1 MPRPLRQFGLR
12 TLLIAVALTAL
23 VLGLWRS
30 VIDPIHRQH
39 VAVATLVD
47 LGGRVEWRAGGPS
60 WLRRSLGS
68 YYVTQVEAVNLHR
81 ARIKDE
87 DLKVLQDLPTVRRVY
102 LSGTDVSRE
111 GLKHLQKL
119 PRLERIALWRTSVT
133 DADLKPL
140 AEISTLQA
148 IDLQETRTTER
159 CLADLS
165 RLDRLET
172 LKFNFPVTDAGLQ
185 HLAQLSDL
193 SLGPLQV
200 NGLTERGA
208 VLLPGLRMEH
218 LDVRGP
224 QGDGWATYLADHPTV
239 TSFRLHNAELSEAE
253 LRAILAPNRL
263 AALYLENVPLTDALL
278 PLLAGCDQLEH
289 VEFRETLTTP
299 TEFLR
304 HFGPGHQEV
313 TIFRNWI
320 RLSSWPSIS
329 WHGPLEG
336 KAFDALQ
343 FCRQTE
349 RLIFSAGGLGDVDT
363 AWLEKLHSLEEIE
376 LTFDLHD
383 VDFRRMAALPK
394 LTTLSIPVRL
404 RHVTSQG
411 IAELKHAE
419 LLRTL
424 EIRGAGIGDEHLA
437 ALGTLRQLH
446 VLRIPGNPI
455 TDEGIAHLTQLNQLR
470 SLGISF
476 CHEVGDGGLKH
487 IAKLQRLE
495 QLSAQGTQITD
506 TGLLYLHTMPYLRH
520 VSVLGS
526 KHTREGLRELRKALP
541 SGGGVIY

>member
-1 MPRPLRQFGLR
+1 MPRQLRQFGLR

-23 VLGLWRS
+23 VLGLWRG

-39 VAVATLVD
+39 AAVTYLTD
-47 LGGRVEWRAGGPS
+47 LGGRAEWRVSGPA
-60 WLRRSLGS
+60 WLRRIVGN
-68 YYVTQVEAVNLHR
+68 YYFTQVDAVNLHR
-81 ARIKDE
+81 ARIKDD
-87 DLKVLQDLPTVRRVY
+87 DLQVLQDLPSVRRVY

-111 GLKHLQKL
+111 GLEHLQKL
-119 PRLERIALWRTSVT
+119 PQLERLALWRTSVT

-140 AEISTLQA
+140 AEISTLQVL
-148 IDLQETRTTER
+148 DLQETKTTER
-159 CLADLS
+159 CLAGLS
-165 RLDRLET
+165 LLRRLET
-172 LKFNFPVTDAGLQ
+172 LKFDFPVTDAGLQ

-193 SLGPLQV
+193 SLGHLQV
-200 NGLTERGA
+200 NGLTERAA

-224 QGDGWATYLADHPTV
+224 RGGGWATYLADHPTV
-239 TSFRLHNAELSEAE
+239 TSFRLHDAGLSEAE
-253 LRAILAPNRL
+253 LRAIIAPNRL
-263 AALYLENVPLTDALL
+263 VALYLEKVPLTDALL

-289 VEFRETLTTP
+289 AEFRETLTTP

-336 KAFDALQ
+336 KELNALQ

-363 AWLEKLHSLEEIE
+363 VWLEKLQSLEEIE
-376 LTFDLHD
+376 LTFELRDI
-383 VDFRRMAALPK
+383 DFRRMAALPK
-394 LTTLSIPVRL
+394 LTTANISSNLH
-404 RHVTSQG
+404 HVTPRAIG
-411 IAELKHAE
+411 ELQHAQQ
-419 LLRTL
+419 LRTL
-424 EIRGAGIGDEHLA
+424 MLRDAGIGDAHLA
-437 ALGTLRQLH
+437 AIGTLGQLH
-446 VLRIPGNPI
+446 VLGIPGNPI
-455 TDEGIAHLTQLNQLR
+455 TDDGLAHLTRLKQLR
-470 SLGISF
+470 TLHISF
-476 CHEVGDGGLKH
+476 CGELGDEGLKH
-487 IAKLQRLE
+487 IAKLPRLE

-506 TGLLYLHTMPYLRH
+506 AGLPYLHTMPYLRD